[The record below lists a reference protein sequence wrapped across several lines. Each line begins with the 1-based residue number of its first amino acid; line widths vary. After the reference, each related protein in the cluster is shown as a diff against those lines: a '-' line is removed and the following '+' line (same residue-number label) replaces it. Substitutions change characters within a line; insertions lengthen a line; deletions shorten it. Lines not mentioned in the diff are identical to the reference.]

1 MKVKSSLNARAPA
14 ARTATKARDSQ
25 SKAARRAATVKD
37 HGRTEGTQHPK
48 PGHPAG
54 ADAVDSKEKLKGSN
68 GTPSSS
74 YERLFHDAPV
84 GYATLDSTGVIQHIN
99 RAGASLLDRPVDRL
113 MGHSFSD
120 YLAREK
126 DRRLFTRHLE
136 RSCGA
141 EDAEEIV
148 TTELHLA
155 RRGKGNGHEVQLTT
169 RRQREPTAE
178 GCLLMAIT
186 DVSSLRRAHAELGA
200 VNERLEERVNERT
213 AQLATANQEL
223 HREFRQRQR
232 MEKEMTEI
240 SEQERRSLG
249 QELHDGI
256 CQHLTGVA
264 MMADTLSDACL
275 QRSLPEVSVK
285 VKALADLIRTAAN
298 DTRNV
303 ARGLHPVE
311 MDANGLVSAL
321 YDLAARQEAIG
332 QIRCQLQCPD
342 AVEIEDNDVAM
353 HLYRIAQQALAHA
366 SRHDHARNV
375 VIKLGIQ
382 KKGIVLSIVDDGDGA
397 RSGGGFS
404 EASGLSMMRHRASV
418 IGAKLEF
425 QTTGTGGN
433 VVKCTLPAT
442 AFTACSLPRR

>member
-1 MKVKSSLNARAPA
+1 MMKAKPSVHARAPT
-14 ARTATKARDSQ
+14 ARVAPKAR
-25 SKAARRAATVKD
+25 KLKTTAARRAAASQDPVC
-37 HGRTEGTQHPK
+37 TEGPRYQK
-48 PGHPAG
+48 PRHPADAEP
-54 ADAVDSKEKLKGSN
+54 ADSQGN
-68 GTPSSS
+68 GQPSEGMLDH
-74 YERLFHDAPV
+74 YARLFHDAPV
-84 GYATLDSTGVIQHIN
+84 GYATLDSKGVVQQIN
-99 RAGASLLDRPVDRL
+99 RAAASLLGRPVDRIT
-113 MGHSFSD
+113 GRSFSEF
-120 YLAREK
+120 LAGREAHSH
-126 DRRLFTRHLE
+126 FSRHLQ
-136 RSCGA
+136 RSRAGG
-141 EDAEEIV
+141 ETEEII

-155 RRGKGNGHEVQLTT
+155 RGGKGNSREVQLTT
-169 RRQREPTAE
+169 RREATAE
-178 GCLLMAIT
+178 GCLLMVIT
-186 DVSSLRRAHAELGA
+186 DISSLRRAHAELGA

-264 MMADTLSDACL
+264 MMADTLSDACQ

-285 VKALADLIRTAAN
+285 VKALADLVRTAAN

-321 YDLAARQEAIG
+321 YDLAARQGALG
-332 QIRCQLQCPD
+332 QFRCRLECND
-342 AVEIEDNDVAM
+342 AVPIQDNDVAM
-353 HLYRIAQQALAHA
+353 HLYRIAQEALVNA

-382 KKGIVLSIVDDGDGA
+382 NKEIVLSIADDGEGA
-397 RSGGGFS
+397 APGGNDFS
-404 EASGLSMMRHRASV
+404 EAPGLSMMRHRASV
-418 IGAKLEF
+418 IGARLEIH
-425 QTTGTGGN
+425 TTATGGN
-433 VVKCTLPAT
+433 VVKCTLPAP
-442 AFTACSLPRR
+442 AFTASSMPRR